1 MHFAMAEAV
10 VPLLLLGEPAQ
21 AALWLCFL
29 YHMARLHGL
38 LVASAVARCQEDI
51 AAPPYVP
58 SLTSKLDTQPCVHC
72 AVHQLAKI
80 AKPDCL
86 AARLSR
92 PQPAKTSQK
101 SALLVLDSSGKI
113 GNVSCMRGGVLCSDL
128 ARFTGG
134 CSTLSP
140 KWGAVCHEWSHVE
153 KGFGLKHCQHTWNPR
168 LHLFPG
174 FAKSQA
180 PLLKV
185 LQMGFPCGV
194 I

>member
-1 MHFAMAEAV
+1 MSRRHCCSSV
-10 VPLLLLGEPAQ
+10 RTKSNVKTGHST
-21 AALWLCFL
+21 LCSL
-29 YHMARLHGL
+29 RG
-38 LVASAVARCQEDI
+38 
-51 AAPPYVP
+51 P
-58 SLTSKLDTQPCVHC
+58 STG
-72 AVHQLAKI
+72 KI